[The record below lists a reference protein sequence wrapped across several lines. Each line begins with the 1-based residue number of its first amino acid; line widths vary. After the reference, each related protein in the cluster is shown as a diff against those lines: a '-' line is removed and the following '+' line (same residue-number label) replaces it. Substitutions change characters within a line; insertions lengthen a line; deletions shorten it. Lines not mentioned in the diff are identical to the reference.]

1 MQSINPFR
9 APGRW
14 LRGNTHTHT
23 TVSDGRLSVADRF
36 AAYREAGYDFLVL
49 TDHGRVSDVS
59 AYTDRDFLAI
69 SGSELHPANPYGG
82 DLYHLVAIDI
92 HEPIEVAGR
101 HPNEV
106 IAAVHAQGGHVVMCH
121 PYWCGHT
128 MIDLMPLEGCFAVE
142 VYNDT
147 CAGIGKSTSE
157 VHWDDLLDRKGPIL
171 GIACDDAHGTEH
183 DCFHG
188 WVMVKSPDLSLP
200 NVLNALLSGAFYSTT
215 GPTIEDLDLVWDEVP
230 GPDGTPRRVRKVVV
244 RSSPARSIVF
254 KAQRSR
260 GRRCLPPAGELLEQ
274 AEWVL
279 SGGESYVRVEVTDE
293 HGRTA
298 WSNPFFLQ

>member
-188 WVMVKSPDLSLP
+188 WVMVKSEELTREAILE
-200 NVLNALLSGAFYSTT
+200 ALLKGCYYSTT
-215 GPTIEDLDLVWDEVP
+215 GPEILDLDLVETER
-230 GPDGTPRRVRKVVV
+230 DGQPARKVVV
-244 RSSPARSIVF
+244 RTSPARSIVF
-254 KAQRSR
+254 KAQRYF
-260 GRRCLPPAGELLEQ
+260 GRRCLPPEGGLLEY
-274 AEWVL
+274 AEYTL
-279 SGGESYVRVEVTDE
+279 HGSERYVRVEVTDAE
-293 HGRTA
+293 GRKA
-298 WSNPFFLQ
+298 WTNPFFLD